1 MSFNQQANKAF
12 ELLDTVNWKTTG
24 KNLLSEVQEGFF
36 GDKLEGL
43 KTKGVSVAKGYGRGL
58 AKTAIDW
65 VDNASKAILSPAEGA
80 ALMAGQYE
88 LMFAGVAIG
97 TALDWVREKA
107 DAFFSDD
114 DKKGDEGY
122 NVGDLVIIDWG
133 SRTRRKLFGAGMGFD
148 PVVMEEIAEE
158 TQEHDFEPAIALG
171 QANDDGFLRVIDLS
185 KAKPVTE
192 DVNIFDVRK
201 LNKEEAENR
210 LTQNPGLEKAIE
222 DLKNQSKQAASR
234 TRDRELDVKTN
245 IQPGEQVTWNEKI
258 WEIDTVDRVAARIRS
273 YDSGTIVDVKLDEL
287 KPAPNLHENKNLPGG
302 QGFRSAPRGTDSGTF
317 KWMKQ
322 ATRPSVYELVCIVRC
337 FGNGLYSV
345 ASCTDAVVVENVPG
359 FDLFH
364 NVGFDSNKVGRLA
377 EFSVLCYEGD
387 EREIESFNLAPQGSA
402 GYYSQVMIDLK
413 ISMNRKK
420 EIGGCVAPKH
430 VTKVKFQSSAKSGE
444 VQIVD
449 GPEKARARDAA
460 AEIGELGGTN
470 IGRYKVRPE
479 YATDPPP
486 LELDMSASAS
496 GGGGGGGMGMVF
508 LIAGVALI
516 FMTV

>member
-1 MSFNQQANKAF
+1 MSFNQQAKKAF

-24 KNLLSEVQEGFF
+24 KNLLSEVQDGFF

-43 KTKGVSVAKGYGRGL
+43 KTKGIVAAKGYGRDF

-88 LMFAGVAIG
+88 LMFAGVAVG
-97 TALDWVREKA
+97 TALDWIREKA
-107 DAFFSDD
+107 DGFFADD

-148 PVVMEEIAEE
+148 PFVMEEIAEE

-171 QANDDGFLRVIDLS
+171 QANDDGFLRIIDLS

-201 LNKEEAENR
+201 LNKEEAGER
-210 LTQNPGLEKAIE
+210 LTQNPGLERAID

-234 TRDRELDVKTN
+234 TRDQELDVHTN
-245 IQPGEQVTWNEKI
+245 IQPGEQVTWNEKV
-258 WEIDTVDRVAARIRS
+258 WEIDTVDRVAARIRN
-273 YDSGTIVDVKLDEL
+273 YENGNIVDVKLDEL

-302 QGFRSAPRGTDSGTF
+302 QSFRSAPRGTDSGTF
-317 KWMKQ
+317 KWMQQ
-322 ATRPSVYELVCIVRC
+322 ASRPEVYELVCIVRC
-337 FGNGLYSV
+337 FGNKLYSV
-345 ASCTDAVVVENVPG
+345 ASCTDSTVIEDVPG
-359 FDLFH
+359 FDLFN
-364 NVGFDSNKVGRLA
+364 NVGFDCTAFGRLA
-377 EFSVLCYEGD
+377 EFAVLCYEGD

-402 GYYSQVMIDLK
+402 GYLSQVMIDLK
-413 ISMNRKK
+413 LSGNRRQ
-420 EIGGCVAPKH
+420 EIGGCVAPKG
-430 VTKVKFQSSAKSGE
+430 VTKVLFQTSATSGE

-460 AEIGELGGTN
+460 AEMGELAGTN
-470 IGRYKVRPE
+470 TGGHKVRAEFANP
-479 YATDPPP
+479 APVVI
-486 LELDMSASAS
+486 DMSSTSGAS
-496 GGGGGGGMGMVF
+496 GGGGMGMLF
-508 LIAGVALI
+508 LIAGAALI
-516 FMTV
+516 FLTV